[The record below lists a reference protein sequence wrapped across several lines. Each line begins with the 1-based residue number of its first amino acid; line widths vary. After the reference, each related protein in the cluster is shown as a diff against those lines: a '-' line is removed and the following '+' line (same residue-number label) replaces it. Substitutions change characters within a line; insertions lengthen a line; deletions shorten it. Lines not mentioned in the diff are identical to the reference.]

1 MIRTLICALA
11 LIYTASVGLACSGHS
26 KQTQSCA
33 EGTFWDSDTKSCM
46 KLTSS

>member
-1 MIRTLICALA
+1 MIRTLFCTFA
-11 LIYTASVGLACSGHS
+11 LICTASAGLACNAHS

-46 KLTSS
+46 KITSS